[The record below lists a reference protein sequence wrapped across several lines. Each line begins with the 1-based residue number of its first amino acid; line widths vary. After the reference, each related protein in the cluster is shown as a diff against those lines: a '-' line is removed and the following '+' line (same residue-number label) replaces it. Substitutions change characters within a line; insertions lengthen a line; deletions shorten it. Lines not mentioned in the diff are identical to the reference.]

1 MRRIMDKL
9 EDAAFRLRDRCKDAV
24 QTASE
29 TFEKSKPTIQANLD
43 HAREELG
50 EAWEKAKPVVK
61 DGLEKVADASQA
73 AFGKAKPFVEECLE
87 KRSDNADPPSEESST
102 EDASQTSEEDSIDLE
117 VQMQVEKIRAAQ
129 NTPTC
134 ISEFIAEKYG
144 RHKS

>member
-1 MRRIMDKL
+1 MRKIMDKL

-29 TFEKSKPTIQANLD
+29 TFEKSKPTIQENLD
-43 HAREELG
+43 RAREELG

-73 AFGKAKPFVEECLE
+73 AFEKAKPFVEEHLE
-87 KRSDNADPPSEESST
+87 KRSGNAESPLEESPAD
-102 EDASQTSEEDSIDLE
+102 DASQTSEEDSIDLE
-117 VQMQVEKIRAAQ
+117 VQAQVEKIRAAQ
-129 NTPTC
+129 NTPTS

-144 RHKS
+144 HRKS